1 MRTNKLNLKR
11 KIKEM
16 HRVIA
21 MKCLDCDNCQPK
33 EVLQCDISGCP
44 LWGKRPK
51 TLRGLYTF
59 IKVLKENNLGFYEAD
74 K

>member
-1 MRTNKLNLKR
+1 
-11 KIKEM
+11 
-16 HRVIA
+16 